1 MSKNNM
7 VTVRMS
13 DEQYTNLVMKS
24 KSANMNMAE
33 FVRNAVRNSTVTAI
47 NQDLVEIEKAKL
59 YLYKKASNNIN
70 QIAKHLNRQY
80 KINGKIS
87 SDDLNKLKEE
97 LKNISD
103 MLRGV

>member
-33 FVRNAVRNSTVTAI
+33 FVRNAVRSSTVTAI